1 MNAADVIENLSK
13 VFASRDWRAM
23 RGLYHPDAL
32 IITVTGGPDPLTPN
46 DVVAEL
52 ERATDDFVEIY
63 FDNVPPAH
71 SYRVRCEGTEEPY
84 TVFDFTPY
92 EEISELVRGADDFV
106 YLVTADDTIAVDDH
120 AAIVTGR
127 MRRRLPERGFEDA
140 AHVWLLTVREG
151 LVYRQ
156 AVYHDAAEALAAYKI
171 QGIRLGMGDP
181 P

>member
-1 MNAADVIENLSK
+1 
-13 VFASRDWRAM
+13 M

-46 DVVAEL
+46 DVIAEL
-52 ERATDDFVEIY
+52 ERA
-63 FDNVPPAH
+63 
-71 SYRVRCEGTEEPY
+71 S
-84 TVFDFTPY
+84 
-92 EEISELVRGADDFV
+92 DDFV

>member
-1 MNAADVIENLSK
+1 MNAAGVIDNLSK
-13 VFASRDWRAM
+13 LFASRDWLAM
-23 RGLYHPDAL
+23 RALYHPDAL

-46 DVVAEL
+46 DVIAEL
-52 ERATDDFVEIY
+52 ERA
-63 FDNVPPAH
+63 
-71 SYRVRCEGTEEPY
+71 S
-84 TVFDFTPY
+84 
-92 EEISELVRGADDFV
+92 DDFV

-156 AVYHDAAEALAAYKI
+156 AVYHDAAEALAAYKS
-171 QGIRLGMGDP
+171 QGICLGMGDP

>member
-1 MNAADVIENLSK
+1 MNAADVIDNLSK

-46 DVVAEL
+46 DVIAEL
-52 ERATDDFVEIY
+52 ERA
-63 FDNVPPAH
+63 
-71 SYRVRCEGTEEPY
+71 S
-84 TVFDFTPY
+84 
-92 EEISELVRGADDFV
+92 DDFV

-156 AVYHDAAEALAAYKI
+156 AVYHDSAEALAAYKS